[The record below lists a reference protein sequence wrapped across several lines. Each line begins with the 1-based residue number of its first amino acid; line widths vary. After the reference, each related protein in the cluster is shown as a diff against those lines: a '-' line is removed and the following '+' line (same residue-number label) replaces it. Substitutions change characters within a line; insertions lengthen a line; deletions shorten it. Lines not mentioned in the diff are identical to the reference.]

1 MHASKTKQRINSSIN
16 CSSKHKSLER
26 LGHACDRR
34 KRGHNPSH
42 VFMRVYCKDEAWEH
56 LSRGAGE
63 PVTLRPQHQG
73 VGFLHPGPQMA
84 ADDQPGRE
92 KPPRPD
98 GGEETTVPLPNCW
111 NFSSAPGRTS
121 LPSSRSKSQPSVKHP
136 DSSLSPSATA
146 LTLPLTEA

>member
-16 CSSKHKSLER
+16 CSSKRKSLER

-42 VFMRVYCKDEAWEH
+42 GFMRAYCKDEAREH

-84 ADDQPGRE
+84 AEDQPGRE
-92 KPPRPD
+92 KPPRSD
-98 GGEETTVPLPNCW
+98 GGEETTVPLPNC
-111 NFSSAPGRTS
+111 
-121 LPSSRSKSQPSVKHP
+121 
-136 DSSLSPSATA
+136 
-146 LTLPLTEA
+146 